1 MKASIFSIAA
11 AVGLASAQYAYV
23 ENHCA
28 ETIYVESF
36 PYDDHAPGPL
46 VAVEPGKFFQEAFR
60 YYGTTVKISK
70 SRNFD
75 TALQYGYSFT
85 SNPNLAYYEFSNV
98 HGNPWA
104 DKHNILSAGAGCD
117 SFDCAPND
125 YNCYSRGGSKVLHCP
140 QPLNITAQI
149 CV

>member
-11 AVGLASAQYAYV
+11 AVGLASAQFAYV
-23 ENHCA
+23 ENHCS
-28 ETIYVESF
+28 ETFYVESF
-36 PYDDHAPGPL
+36 PNDDHAPGVL
-46 VAVEPGKFFQEAFR
+46 YTVKPGEYFQEAFR

-75 TALQYGYSFT
+75 DALQFGYSFS
-85 SNPNLAYYEFSNV
+85 SNPNTAYYEFSNV

-104 DKHNILSAGAGCD
+104 DKHNTLDAGEGCE
-117 SFDCAPND
+117 SFDCAAND
-125 YNCYSRGGSKVLHCP
+125 SNCYSRYASRVLHCP
-140 QPLNITAQI
+140 EPVNITARI

>member
-11 AVGLASAQYAYV
+11 VVGLASAQYAYV
-23 ENHCA
+23 ENHCP

-36 PYDDHAPGPL
+36 PYDNHAPGPL
-46 VAVEPGKFFQEAFR
+46 YEVKPGHFFKEAFR

-75 TALQYGYSFT
+75 NALQYGYSFT
-85 SNPNLAYYEFSNV
+85 KKPNLAYYEFSNV

-104 DKHNILSAGAGCD
+104 NKHNILSAGSGCP
-117 SFDCAPND
+117 SFDCAAND
-125 YNCYSRGGSKVLHCP
+125 KNCYSRDGSKVLHCP
-140 QPLNITAQI
+140 QPLNITARI

>member
-1 MKASIFSIAA
+1 MKASILSIAA

-28 ETIYVESF
+28 ETVYVESF
-36 PYDDHAPGPL
+36 PYDDHAPGVL
-46 VAVEPGKFFQEAFR
+46 YTVKPGEYFSEAFR

-75 TALQYGYSFT
+75 DVLQYGYSFT
-85 SNPNLAYYEFSNV
+85 SNPDLAYYEFSNAN
-98 HGNPWA
+98 GNPWA
-104 DKHNILSAGAGCD
+104 DKHNTLSAGDGCAA
-117 SFDCAPND
+117 FDCAAND
-125 YNCYSRGGSKVLHCP
+125 KNCYSNGGSKVYHCP
-140 QPLNITAQI
+140 QPLNITAKI

>member
-11 AVGLASAQYAYV
+11 AVGLASAQYAFV
-23 ENHCA
+23 ENHCDK
-28 ETIYVESF
+28 TVWVQSY
-36 PYDDHAPGPL
+36 PYDGQAPGAAS
-46 VAVEPGKFFQEAFR
+46 AVEPGKSWQEPFR
-60 YYGTTVKISK
+60 YQGSTVKISK

-75 TALQYGYSFT
+75 DALQYGYSFT
-85 SNPNLAYYEFSNV
+85 SNPNLAYYEFSNE

-104 DKHNILSAGAGCD
+104 DKHNTLSAGSGCD

-125 YNCYSRGGSKVLHCP
+125 YNCYSKGGSKVLHCP